1 MYFMCLKNS
10 GKALAL
16 SSLLLAAGCS
26 SMNGTSNDIGG
37 LFPSAGNKLIK
48 IESDPP
54 GAAVYVMGEDRG
66 VTPLKISNTDVFPN
80 IYPKE
85 KESLYGK
92 VTLKKAGCTDVTRAV
107 SADIIDAGL
116 RARLDC
122 GDMNPPSSGSR
133 NAPRNNETVEQRLEK
148 IKDLLSKGLIS
159 EEEAKKAR
167 EHIIND
173 L

>member
-1 MYFMCLKNS
+1 MYLKNS
-10 GKALAL
+10 AKALAL
-16 SSLLLAAGCS
+16 SGLLLAAGCS
-26 SMNGTSNDIGG
+26 SMNGTGNGMGSF
-37 LFPSAGNKLIK
+37 FPPAGNKLIK

-66 VTPLKISNTDVFPN
+66 VTPLRISNADVFPN

-107 SADIIDAGL
+107 SADIIDSGL
-116 RARLDC
+116 RAKLDC
-122 GDMNPPSSGSR
+122 GDLNPASSK
-133 NAPRNNETVEQRLEK
+133 NAPRSGETVEQRLEK

>member
-1 MYFMCLKNS
+1 MYLKNS

-16 SSLLLAAGCS
+16 SSLMLAAGCS
-26 SMNGTSNDIGG
+26 SVGGTNNDIGG

-54 GAAVYVMGEDRG
+54 GATVYVMGKDRG

-92 VTLKKAGCTDVTRAV
+92 VTLKKSGCTDVTRAV
-107 SADIIDAGL
+107 NADIIDSGL
-116 RARLDC
+116 RAKLDC
-122 GDMNPPSSGSR
+122 GDLNPTSSK
-133 NAPRNNETVEQRLEK
+133 NAPRSNETVEQRLEK
-148 IKDLLSKGLIS
+148 IKYLLSKGLIS

>member
-1 MYFMCLKNS
+1 MYFKNS

-26 SMNGTSNDIGG
+26 SMSGTSNDMGSF
-37 LFPSAGNKLIK
+37 FPAAGNKLIK

-54 GAAVYVMGEDRG
+54 GATVYVMGEDRG
-66 VTPLKISNTDVFPN
+66 VTPAKISNTDVFPN

-107 SADIIDAGL
+107 NADMINYGF
-116 RARLDC
+116 RAKLDC
-122 GDMNPPSSGSR
+122 GDLNPTSSR
-133 NAPRNNETVEQRLEK
+133 NAPRSNETVEQRLEK